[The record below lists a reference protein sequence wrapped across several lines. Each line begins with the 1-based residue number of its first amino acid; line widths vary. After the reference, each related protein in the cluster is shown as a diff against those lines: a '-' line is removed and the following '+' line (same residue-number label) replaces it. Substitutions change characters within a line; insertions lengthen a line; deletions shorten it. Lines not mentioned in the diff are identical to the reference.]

1 MKQGKRCRYYNTLDG
16 PNRCPA
22 GFNDHCRQIK
32 PRPDAVVQRA
42 AAARWPHRH
51 KPAVLF
57 ELLADLREWR
67 RTTYG
72 IDFSMSNSFKL
83 LEGKYGSK
91 LDRRTWPELLREVK
105 EKRAYYIPMDMNAE
119 EALQHIIFKYD
130 QLLPKGEK

>member
-1 MKQGKRCRYYNTLDG
+1 MKLGKQCRYYNTLDC
-16 PNRCPA
+16 PRTCPA
-22 GFNDHCRQIK
+22 GYNDHCRQIK

-42 AAARWPHRH
+42 ANARWPDRH

-91 LDRRTWPELLREVK
+91 LDRRAWPELLREVK
-105 EKRAYYIPMDMNAE
+105 EKRAYYRPMDMNVE

-130 QLLPKGEK
+130 QLLPKGAK